1 MRESA
6 VLITGA
12 NGEVGHG
19 LIRGLSAKNSAT
31 IIALDLES
39 LDEKLRPLCAASY
52 VGSILDAQ
60 LMERIVSRYQLL
72 EIFHLAALLS
82 TRAEFTPERAH
93 LVNVEGTHA
102 LLQLALRQGSWMA
115 KPVKFL
121 FPSSIA
127 VYGLPDLET
136 KRGGRV
142 KEWEWTKPITMYGCN
157 KLYCEQLG
165 RYYADNY
172 RQLAAERAKVTV
184 DFRCLRYPGLI
195 SAETLPQGGTSDYAP
210 EMIHA
215 GARAEPY
222 DCFVREDTTI
232 PFMAMP
238 DAIGA
243 LLAMAD
249 APPERLTRRVYNV
262 TSFSLTAGEIRDRV
276 VSAFPGARIDFR
288 PDGKRQKIVDTWP
301 EDVNDDAAR
310 EDWRWTP
317 RLDGDTAFGDYLVP
331 EISKRYAARPPTPTG
346 D

>member
-12 NGEVGHG
+12 NGAVGPG
-19 LIRGLSAKNSAT
+19 LIRQLSAKKSVA
-31 IIALDLES
+31 IIALDLEP
-39 LDEKLRPLCAASY
+39 LDEKLVPLCAATY
-52 VGSILDAQ
+52 AGSILDTQ
-60 LMERIVSRYQLL
+60 LMERIVSRFQLL

-93 LVNVEGTHA
+93 QVNVDGTHA

-127 VYGLPDLET
+127 VYGLPDMET

-142 KEWEWTKPITMYGCN
+142 KEWEWTKPVTMYGCN

-165 RYYADNY
+165 RYYADHY
-172 RQLAAERAKVTV
+172 RHLAAEEAKVTV

-215 GARAEPY
+215 GARGEPY
-222 DCFVREDTTI
+222 DCFVREDTAI

-238 DAIGA
+238 DAIDA
-243 LLAMAD
+243 LLPLAGAD
-249 APPERLTRRVYNV
+249 PARLTRRVYNV
-262 TSFSLTAGEIRDRV
+262 TSFTLTAGEIRDRV
-276 VSAFPGARIDFR
+276 VRSFPGARIAFR

-310 EDWRWTP
+310 KEWPWKP
-317 RLDGDTAFGDYLVP
+317 SLDADRSFPDYLVP
-331 EISKRYAARPPTPTG
+331 EISKRYDGDRPVLP